1 MKRLQ
6 KLSKYS
12 IQLRMIGMML
22 VCWFVPFLLVAGVA
36 GYYMSGNYFDI
47 QVKAQ
52 RTQLKFDSE
61 VCADR
66 LNRLIDEA
74 KKISYDKS
82 IEETYTA
89 YQEKTVGKEAL
100 IVSGN
105 AYLRDHY
112 SRNEGFQTA
121 VLWFQDSPKTIN
133 CNVYNERIQGSY
145 AQVRQY
151 WKEDHETVRE
161 YAEKLNTE
169 TGFCIADGRIYM
181 VRNLLNK
188 SYEKMGVLVLRL
200 NKEYCFGKFL
210 NPLFDTSVTIQLNDS
225 KASVAGELMEGEEI
239 AQYYHQYDSGYV
251 KKKGDLYLYQK
262 LDQPSYDLEVLV
274 KYNNISSS
282 LPFYGYQYIIIGMV
296 IFLIPLLLYV
306 IRTFRKEVSLPVEAM
321 MTGSKEIEQ
330 GNLGYQVTYKAESS
344 EFAYLIINF
353 NRMSEK
359 LKEQFQHI
367 YEEELALRDAR
378 IMALQSHINP
388 HFMNNTLEIINWE
401 ARLGGMP
408 KVSKMIEALSTLM
421 DATIDRKK
429 EHEVPLSK
437 EMAYVQAYLYIVKER
452 FGKRLTV
459 EINLPE
465 EIMELSVPR
474 LILQPVIENAIEH
487 GVAKRGNGIV
497 KLDGWREQDYLYLE
511 VANDGGLTGEEKE
524 KIKRLL
530 TPEYDTSKESS
541 GNLGI
546 ANVNQRLKIMYG
558 ENSGLRIFEKEG
570 GQVATR
576 LTIYI
581 GKQTKKIQ

>member
-89 YQEKTVGKEAL
+89 YQKKTVGKEAL

-306 IRTFRKEVSLPVEAM
+306 IRTFRKEVSLPIEAM

-429 EHEVPLSK
+429 NTRYRFPKKWHMSRPIFISSK
-437 EMAYVQAYLYIVKER
+437 
-452 FGKRLTV
+452 
-459 EINLPE
+459 
-465 EIMELSVPR
+465 
-474 LILQPVIENAIEH
+474 
-487 GVAKRGNGIV
+487 
-497 KLDGWREQDYLYLE
+497 
-511 VANDGGLTGEEKE
+511 
-524 KIKRLL
+524 
-530 TPEYDTSKESS
+530 
-541 GNLGI
+541 
-546 ANVNQRLKIMYG
+546 
-558 ENSGLRIFEKEG
+558 SGLAS
-570 GQVATR
+570 V
-576 LTIYI
+576 
-581 GKQTKKIQ
+581 